1 MLRVCEVAQDRL
13 QRNFF
18 FTAFDT
24 RRCSWFRDVHLDTD
38 GADTDVQ
45 KNILIGTEWKSGG
58 MEHGVRPISGLSAVG
73 LPHRHF
79 HILLGDEV
87 QTSTPV
93 DTPAEAA

>member
-1 MLRVCEVAQDRL
+1 
-13 QRNFF
+13 
-18 FTAFDT
+18 
-24 RRCSWFRDVHLDTD
+24 
-38 GADTDVQ
+38 
-45 KNILIGTEWKSGG
+45 

>member
-1 MLRVCEVAQDRL
+1 MLRVC
-13 QRNFF
+13 
-18 FTAFDT
+18 DT
-24 RRCSWFRDVHLDTD
+24 EEDTELI
-38 GADTDVQ
+38 Q
-45 KNILIGTEWKSGG
+45 KNIFIGTEWKSGG